1 MSSGH
6 DQGYRVDVR
15 IERPGGRGP
24 QLVAA
29 IGAIVLLG
37 AITSAVLRLVHEPET
52 AIGPTPSLPASG
64 PPVVAIPTALP
75 AIVVQRRPTD
85 PIAPFPVIS
94 AGLRWLDPAQG
105 RLGAS
110 SSPDTGGGW
119 VFAGSDGGAWCVC
132 ADVVPAGSGTG
143 QRTTIIRYGP
153 AGADIS
159 SWVLGVTISRVHAED
174 AINRDVAR
182 SPDGS
187 EFYVATTVRVATGWD
202 VKLDIVRL
210 TGTRAIQRLLDLGQ
224 MDGSPSGTDI
234 FPPVVRVSRDGRLV
248 RVAVRFLDRGRV
260 GFGSPAQ
267 EDVWIVGADRADGGV
282 AGAGGP
288 GSTGPTAILR
298 RPIVDPGCPTEAWA
312 SSTTYVR
319 LCAEAVGDS
328 LRAIA
333 HLDRLDGTQTDIQV
347 GDAVGRDGLDWLVD
361 GRTGMVYRWS
371 RFSNLIASLD
381 VASRDIRQRLSV
393 GPNLAGVLPD
403 ADRPPPNA
411 GPALWQPLA
420 SAADPPAATI
430 VGSTDGSLLFA
441 IGAETASSAAG
452 PPTPLLKSTG
462 IWVFD
467 AATFGLV
474 AHWPAAAMYDG
485 VGVSADGRYV
495 LAVGAGGMTAGGLPA
510 EWERSVAIHDAG
522 DGALVEQ
529 IGQLA
534 GDDGS
539 FVHLLVPGP
548 VP

>member
-37 AITSAVLRLVHEPET
+37 AIASAVLRLVDQPAT
-52 AIGPTPSLPASG
+52 ATRPTPSLPASG
-64 PPVVAIPTALP
+64 PPAVGIPTALP
-75 AIVVQRRPTD
+75 AIVVQRQPTD
-85 PIAPFPVIS
+85 RLAPFPVLS
-94 AGLRWLDPAQG
+94 AGLRSLDPAQG
-105 RLGAS
+105 HLDAS
-110 SSPDTGGGW
+110 PSPDTGGAW

-132 ADVVPAGSGTG
+132 ADVVPAGTGTG
-143 QRTTIIRYGP
+143 QRTTIIRYDP
-153 AGADIS
+153 TGADIS
-159 SWVLGVTISRVHAED
+159 RWVLGVTISRVHADD

-182 SPDGS
+182 SPDGD

-210 TGTRAIQRLLDLGQ
+210 TGTHAIQRLLDLGQ
-224 MDGSPSGTDI
+224 MDRSPSGTDI
-234 FPPVVRVSRDGRLV
+234 FPPVVRVSPDGRLV
-248 RVAVRFLDRGRV
+248 RVAVRFLDHGRV

-267 EDVWIVGADRADGGV
+267 ENVWIVGADRVDGGV
-282 AGAGGP
+282 DGVGGP
-288 GSTGPTAILR
+288 SSSGPVSILR
-298 RPIVDPGCPTEAWA
+298 RPIVDPGCPNEGWA
-312 SSTTYVR
+312 TPTIYVR

-328 LRAIA
+328 LRPMA
-333 HLDRLDGTQTDIQV
+333 HLDRLDGTETDIQV
-347 GDAVGRDGLDWLVD
+347 GDEVGRDGLDWLVD

-371 RFSNLIASLD
+371 RFSNLLATLD
-381 VASRDIRQRLSV
+381 VASRDVRQRMSI
-393 GPNLAGVLPD
+393 GPNLASVRPD
-403 ADRPPPNA
+403 SDRPPPNP
-411 GPALWQPLA
+411 GPALWQSLA
-420 SAADPPAATI
+420 SAADPPASAI
-430 VGSTDGSLLFA
+430 AGSTDGSLLFA
-441 IGAETASSAAG
+441 IGAQSVSAAAG
-452 PPTPLLKSTG
+452 QAPPLLKSTG

-467 AATFGLV
+467 ARTLGLV
-474 AHWPAAAMYDG
+474 AHWPAAAMYDA
-485 VGVSADGRYV
+485 VGTSPDGRYV
-495 LAVGAGGMTAGGLPA
+495 LALGLAGMTADGLLADWQP
-510 EWERSVAIHDAG
+510 SLSIHDAG